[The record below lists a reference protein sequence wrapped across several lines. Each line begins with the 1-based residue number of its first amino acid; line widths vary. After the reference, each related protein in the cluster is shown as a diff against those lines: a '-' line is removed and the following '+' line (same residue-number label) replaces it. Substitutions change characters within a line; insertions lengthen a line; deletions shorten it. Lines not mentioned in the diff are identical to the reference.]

1 MDLNKIIAILAI
13 VLIVLVVAGAVIL
26 NPTQPAKYGS
36 KVIVESQNSLY
47 NGDAFSIKLTDLN
60 NSAISNQTVTITFT
74 DSNGT
79 QVNKTLT
86 TNDSGQANLTIEGF
100 NTGNY
105 SVVVNYGGND
115 NYTSCNAT
123 STLEVKEKV
132 VQSSS
137 STSSSHSSSSSH
149 SNELNYDSKLN
160 LYYNSEGIVVDPDGK
175 HSHGAGYSYDYL
187 ANLGPPI

>member
-13 VLIVLVVAGAVIL
+13 VLIVLVVGGVVMF
-26 NPTQPAKYGS
+26 NPTQSKKQGS

-47 NGDAFSIKLTDLN
+47 NGDAFLIKLTDLN

-79 QVNKTLT
+79 QINKTLT
-86 TNDSGQANLTIEGF
+86 TNGSGQANLTIEGF
-100 NTGNY
+100 NIGNY
-105 SVVVNYGGND
+105 SVVVNYVGND
-115 NYTSCNAT
+115 NYTSCNST
-123 STLEVKEKV
+123 SSLEVKEKI
-132 VQSSS
+132 VQ
-137 STSSSHSSSSSH
+137 SSSHSSSSSH
-149 SNELNYDSKLN
+149 SNELNYDPDLN

-187 ANLGPPI
+187 ASLGPPI